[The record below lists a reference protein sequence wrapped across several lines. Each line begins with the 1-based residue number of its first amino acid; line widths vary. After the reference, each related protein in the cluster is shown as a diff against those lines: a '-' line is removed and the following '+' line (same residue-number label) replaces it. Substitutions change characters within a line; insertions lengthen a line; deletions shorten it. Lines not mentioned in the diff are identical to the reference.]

1 MNADHRDDV
10 STPIPNGLDPTTL
23 ARQSFEAS
31 QVPQLVV
38 DEDGHVVLVSDGA
51 CVLLERARDQLVGAH
66 LEDFVA
72 TIDAVT
78 SCLERSPHA
87 GDRDGE
93 PGPGGEIIRQLDL
106 RVGDR
111 TLAVEVQCQEFA
123 DHTGR
128 RFHSMVLND
137 ASQLEARDALRTA
150 RLAKLNLLNQVSEA
164 LYGAQLSL
172 PQVLESVLIAMTA
185 GQGLRFNRAFLLL
198 VDERV
203 RSLRGE
209 IAIGPSSR
217 EEADRI
223 WKDLA
228 EQPTDLYEMMTS
240 YDHSLRQTDVAVNDI
255 VRQLEVPLA
264 DEDHVLIRAM
274 YARRVLHFT
283 EGDEAP
289 GLAEVQRW
297 LGVGRFAV
305 APLATRRGAIGV
317 LIADNAISGLAIT
330 ELDLEFLQLFA
341 NHSANAIESS
351 RLTEELARKV
361 LDLRK
366 AQQKQKE
373 DQQTLLRME
382 RLSVMGETS
391 AIVAHELRNPLV
403 AIGGFARA
411 LLRNL
416 AEDDPNR
423 QYAQIITEET
433 VRLERIIHDL
443 LDFIR
448 PQKMMRK
455 VVIPDELVQEVARKM
470 HPALISHDVELEL
483 DLQSGAMEVQAHP
496 GEIQQVLQNLVHN
509 AIQAQPG
516 GGRIRI
522 ASRELEGGV
531 MIQVADEGPG
541 IATDVSEK
549 MFSPFYTT
557 KSSGSGLG
565 LTICAQIIKSH
576 GGVLRGENLSEG
588 GACFS
593 FILPRPKAENDPQE

>member
-1 MNADHRDDV
+1 MSGDEFPTVPRDPD
-10 STPIPNGLDPTTL
+10 IGAL
-23 ARQSFEAS
+23 ARLGLAGSH
-31 QVPQLVV
+31 VPQLIVA
-38 DEDGHVVLVSDGA
+38 EGWRVVLASVGA
-51 CVLLERARDQLVGAH
+51 CNLLRRSRDQLEGVS
-66 LEDFVA
+66 LDEV
-72 TIDAVT
+72 VT
-78 SCLERSPHA
+78 TLDVFTGCGFRQCPPEGCL
-87 GDRDGE
+87 
-93 PGPGGEIIRQLDL
+93 RQVDL
-106 RVGDR
+106 LVGDSVV
-111 TLAVEVQCQEFA
+111 AAEMQCEQFRD
-123 DHTGR
+123 DHGR
-128 RFHSMVLND
+128 VFLNIVLHDTNEM
-137 ASQLEARDALRTA
+137 EARDAMRAA
-150 RLAKLNLLNQVSEA
+150 RLAKLILLNQVSEA

-198 VDERV
+198 VDERT

-223 WKDLA
+223 WTDLA

-240 YDHSLRQTDVAVNDI
+240 YDLSLRQTDVAVNQI
-255 VRQLEVPLA
+255 VRQLDVPLA
-264 DEDHVLIRAM
+264 DEKHVLIRAM
-274 YARRVLHFT
+274 HARRVVHLSEDDT
-283 EGDEAP
+283 ATGLDE
-289 GLAEVQRW
+289 VRRW

-330 ELDLEFLQLFA
+330 EMDLEFLQLFA
-341 NHSANAIESS
+341 NQSANAIESS

-403 AIGGFARA
+403 AIDGVARA

-416 AEDDPNR
+416 EDGDPNR

-433 VRLERIIHDL
+433 ARLERIIHDL

-455 VVIPDELVQEVARKM
+455 NVSPDTVVQEVARKM
-470 HPALISHDVELEL
+470 KPALDSHAIDLDL
-483 DLQSGAMEVQAHP
+483 DLQAGETEVQAHP
-496 GEIQQVLQNLVHN
+496 GEIQQVMQNLTLN

-516 GGRIRI
+516 GGRVRI
-522 ASRELEGGV
+522 ASRALEGGV
-531 MIQVADEGPG
+531 LIQVADEGPG
-541 IATDVSEK
+541 IASDVAEK

-557 KSSGSGLG
+557 KSAGSGLG
-565 LTICAQIIKSH
+565 LTICAQIIKAH

-593 FILPRPKAENDPQE
+593 FILPRPKPDSDEVE

>member
-1 MNADHRDDV
+1 MNMAGSQLNH
-10 STPIPNGLDPTTL
+10 PAAGL
-23 ARQSFEAS
+23 ARFGLAASRVAQLIVNEDLKVVLASAGAARLLAREREELEGMSLEDLVGNLEVLGGCMFQSC
-31 QVPQLVV
+31 P
-38 DEDGHVVLVSDGA
+38 EDG
-51 CVLLERARDQLVGAH
+51 C
-66 LEDFVA
+66 F
-72 TIDAVT
+72 
-78 SCLERSPHA
+78 
-87 GDRDGE
+87 
-93 PGPGGEIIRQLDL
+93 RQLDL
-106 RVGDR
+106 KAGN
-111 TLAVEVQCQEFA
+111 TSIAAEIHCQ
-123 DHTGR
+123 
-128 RFHSMVLND
+128 RFEDAHGQAYLNFVLHA
-137 ASQLEARDALRTA
+137 ASELEARDAMRAA

-198 VDERV
+198 VDERT
-203 RSLRGE
+203 RRLQGE

-223 WKDLA
+223 WRDLA
-228 EQPTDLYEMMTS
+228 DQPTDLYEMMTS
-240 YDHSLRQTDVAVNDI
+240 YDLSLKQTDVAVNNI
-255 VRQLEVPLA
+255 VRELNVDLA
-264 DEDHVLIRAM
+264 EQDHVLIRAM
-274 YARRVLHFT
+274 HSRRVVPVT
-283 EGDEAP
+283 ESDEGP
-289 GLAEVQRW
+289 GLAAVRTW
-297 LGVGRFAV
+297 LGVDRFAV

-317 LIADNAISGLAIT
+317 LIADNAISGLKIT

-341 NHSANAIESS
+341 NQSANAIESS

-416 AEDDPNR
+416 TEDDPNR
-423 QYAQIITEET
+423 QYAQIISEET
-433 VRLERIIHDL
+433 SRLERIIHDL

-455 VVIPDELVQEVARKM
+455 ILPVDELVREVARKM
-470 HPALISHDVELEL
+470 QPAFTNGAVELEL
-483 DLQSGAMEVQAHP
+483 DLQGDGTEVNCHP
-496 GEIQQVLQNLVHN
+496 GEIQQVLQNLALN
-509 AIQAQPG
+509 AVQAQPDG
-516 GGRIRI
+516 GHIRFS
-522 ASRELEGGV
+522 SRPLEGGV
-531 MIQVADEGPG
+531 LFQVADHGPG
-541 IATDVSEK
+541 IAKDVADK

-557 KSSGSGLG
+557 KAAGSGLG
-565 LTICAQIIKSH
+565 LTICAQIIKAH
-576 GGVLRGENLSEG
+576 GGVLRGENLAEG

-593 FILPRPKAENDPQE
+593 FILPRPKIENENSD

>member
-1 MNADHRDDV
+1 MTADRTAGSD
-10 STPIPNGLDPTTL
+10 TPAGLDRTRL
-23 ARQSFEAS
+23 AHSS
-31 QVPQLVV
+31 LGSSHVPRLVI
-38 DEDGHVVLVSDGA
+38 DQAGKVVLVSEGA
-51 CVLLERARDQLVGAH
+51 CRL
-66 LEDFVA
+66 F
-72 TIDAVT
+72 
-78 SCLERSPHA
+78 ERSRTELEGA
-87 GDRDGE
+87 RLDDLVSTSDAMTDCIERTTGEGDHEQRVFVRE
-93 PGPGGEIIRQLDL
+93 LDL
-106 RVGDR
+106 RVGDH
-111 TLAVEVQCQEFA
+111 TVAVEMQCEFFRSSDGVQFLNL
-123 DHTGR
+123 
-128 RFHSMVLND
+128 VLRD
-137 ASQLEARDALRTA
+137 AAELESRDALRTA
-150 RLAKLNLLNQVSEA
+150 RIAKLNLLNQVSEA

-198 VDERV
+198 VDERT

-223 WKDLA
+223 WTDLS

-255 VRQLEVPLA
+255 VRQLDVPLN
-264 DEDHVLIRAM
+264 DTDHLLIRALHS
-274 YARRVLHFT
+274 RRVRHYT
-283 EGDEAP
+283 EQDDEP
-289 GLAEVQRW
+289 GLADVQRW
-297 LGVGRFAV
+297 LSVGRFAI
-305 APLATRRGAIGV
+305 APLATRRGSLGV

-330 ELDLEFLQLFA
+330 DLDLEFMQLFA

-403 AIGGFARA
+403 AIGGFART

-416 AEDDPNR
+416 TEDDPNR
-423 QYAQIITEET
+423 QFAQIISEET
-433 VRLERIIHDL
+433 SRLERIIHDL

-448 PQKMMRK
+448 PQKMMRQT
-455 VVIPDELVQEVARKM
+455 IAPDEIVQEVARKLQ
-470 HPALISHDVELEL
+470 PAFENASVACDL
-483 DLQSGAMEVQAHP
+483 DLQAGDMQVHAHP
-496 GEIQQVLQNLVHN
+496 GEIQQVLQNLIIN

-516 GGRIRI
+516 GGRVRLT
-522 ASRELEGGV
+522 SRALAGGV
-531 MIQVADEGPG
+531 MIQIADEGPG
-541 IATDVSEK
+541 LAQPVADK
-549 MFSPFYTT
+549 MFAPFFTT
-557 KSSGSGLG
+557 KSTGSGLG
-565 LTICAQIIKSH
+565 LTICAQIIKAH
-576 GGVLRGENLSEG
+576 GGVLKGENLSEG

-593 FILPRPKAENDPQE
+593 FILPRPKPDGEPSD

>member
-1 MNADHRDDV
+1 MSPRPPDLNVDDV
-10 STPIPNGLDPTTL
+10 ARSSVTTSRV
-23 ARQSFEAS
+23 AH
-31 QVPQLVV
+31 LVV
-38 DEDGHVVLVSDGA
+38 DAALNVVLASEGA
-51 CVLLERARDQLVGAH
+51 ARLFARSRQELESKQLGD
-66 LEDFVA
+66 L
-72 TIDAVT
+72 VT
-78 SCLERSPHA
+78 SLDAFA
-87 GDRDGE
+87 GCAQQSCPDEGCF
-93 PGPGGEIIRQLDL
+93 RQLDVK
-106 RVGDR
+106 VGAA
-111 TLAVEVQCQEFA
+111 TTAVELHCERF
-123 DHTGR
+123 TGPNGAVFR
-128 RFHSMVLND
+128 YLTFHD
-137 ASQLEARDALRTA
+137 AAAMAARDAMRAA
-150 RLAKLNLLNQVSEA
+150 RLAKLSLLNQVSEA

-198 VDERV
+198 VDERT
-203 RSLRGE
+203 RTLRGE

-217 EEADRI
+217 EEAERI
-223 WKDLA
+223 WRDLA

-240 YDHSLRQTDVAVNDI
+240 YDLSLRETDAAVNAI
-255 VRQLEVPLA
+255 VRNLQVDLGQ
-264 DEDHVLIRAM
+264 EDHILIKAM
-274 YARRVLHFT
+274 YSRRVVHVSDADR
-283 EGDEAP
+283 GP
-289 GLAEVQRW
+289 GLDDVRRW
-297 LGVGRFAV
+297 LGVSRFAV

-341 NHSANAIESS
+341 NQSANAIESS

-416 AEDDPNR
+416 KENDPNR
-423 QYAQIITEET
+423 QYAQIITEE
-433 VRLERIIHDL
+433 VSRLERIIHDL

-448 PQKMMRK
+448 PQKMMRRS
-455 VVIPDELVQEVARKM
+455 VAPDQIVLEVARKM
-470 HPALISHDVELEL
+470 QPALERGAVKLQL
-483 DLQSGAMEVQAHP
+483 DLQAADTEVNCHP
-496 GEIQQVLQNLVHN
+496 GEIQQVLQNLVLN
-509 AIQAQPG
+509 AIQAQPD

-522 ASRELEGGV
+522 SSRSLEGGV
-531 MIQVADEGPG
+531 LIQVADQGPG
-541 IATDVSEK
+541 LAKDVADK

-557 KSSGSGLG
+557 KAAGSGLG
-565 LTICAQIIKSH
+565 LTICAQIIKAH
-576 GGVLRGENLSEG
+576 GGVLRGENLAEG

-593 FILPRPKAENDPQE
+593 FILPRPKAELDPSE

>member
-1 MNADHRDDV
+1 MSDD
-10 STPIPNGLDPTTL
+10 
-23 ARQSFEAS
+23 
-31 QVPQLVV
+31 
-38 DEDGHVVLVSDGA
+38 
-51 CVLLERARDQLVGAH
+51 
-66 LEDFVA
+66 
-72 TIDAVT
+72 
-78 SCLERSPHA
+78 
-87 GDRDGE
+87 
-93 PGPGGEIIRQLDL
+93 
-106 RVGDR
+106 DR
-111 TLAVEVQCQEFA
+111 TLEESERCRMAYYGLRASSLPQMLVDDEWRVVMASRGASRILARDVDDLEGESLESLVTSTETFRDLPDEGGIRQVDLLVGDSVHAAEVQCELV
-123 DHTGR
+123 TCPEGR
-128 RFHSMVLND
+128 TFLNLVLMD
-137 ASQLEARDALRTA
+137 ASELEARDAMRTA

-198 VDERV
+198 VDERT

-217 EEADRI
+217 DEADRI
-223 WKDLA
+223 WRNLA
-228 EQPTDLYEMMTS
+228 EQPTDLYELMTS
-240 YDHSLRQTDVAVNDI
+240 YDLSLRQTDVSVNDI
-255 VRQLEVPLA
+255 VRQLDVPLA
-264 DEDHVLIRAM
+264 DEEHVLIRAM
-274 YARRVLHFT
+274 HSRRVVHVH
-283 EGDEAP
+283 DEDDAP
-289 GLAEVQRW
+289 GLDDVRRW
-297 LGVGRFAV
+297 LGVSRFAV
-305 APLATRRGAIGV
+305 APLATRRGAIGAIV
-317 LIADNAISGLAIT
+317 ADNAISGLAIT
-330 ELDLEFLQLFA
+330 DLDLEFLQLFA

-416 AEDDPNR
+416 PEDDPNR

-433 VRLERIIHDL
+433 TRLERIIHDL

-455 VVIPDELVQEVARKM
+455 NMPPDTVVQEAVRKM
-470 HPALISHDVELEL
+470 RPTVESKDVDL
-483 DLQSGAMEVQAHP
+483 DLDLRAGDTEVKIHP
-496 GEIQQVLQNLVHN
+496 GEIQQVLQNLVLN
-509 AIQAQPG
+509 AIQAQPD

-522 ASRELEGGV
+522 TSRALEGGV
-531 MIQVADEGPG
+531 LIQVADEGPG
-541 IATDVSEK
+541 VAKDVADK

-557 KSSGSGLG
+557 KSAGSGLG
-565 LTICAQIIKSH
+565 LTICAQIIKAH

-593 FILPRPKAENDPQE
+593 FILPRPKAETEFEE

>member
-1 MNADHRDDV
+1 MHDD
-10 STPIPNGLDPTTL
+10 TPARRFLDAGTGLEAL
-23 ARQSFEAS
+23 ARRGLETSRL
-31 QVPQLVV
+31 PHLVV
-38 DEDGHVVLVSDGA
+38 AESGEVILASDGA
-51 CVLLERARDQLVGAH
+51 CALLQRSRAQLEAARLDELVTTTDALTGWIERA
-66 LEDFVA
+66 
-72 TIDAVT
+72 IDRNAPE
-78 SCLERSPHA
+78 S
-87 GDRDGE
+87 D
-93 PGPGGEIIRQLDL
+93 PGPGADISQLDL

-111 TLAVEVQCQEFA
+111 VVAAEVQCESFTDDQ
-123 DHTGR
+123 GR
-128 RFHSMVLND
+128 RFLNLILRGAD
-137 ASQLEARDALRTA
+137 DLEARDAMRTA

-198 VDERV
+198 VDERT

-223 WKDLA
+223 WTDLS

-240 YDHSLRQTDVAVNDI
+240 YDHSLRQTDVVVNDI
-255 VRQLEVPLA
+255 VRELDVPLA
-264 DEDHVLIRAM
+264 DENHVLIRSM
-274 YARRVLHFT
+274 HARRVRHFT
-283 EGDEAP
+283 ERDEAP

-297 LGVGRFAV
+297 LGVQRFAV
-305 APLATRRGAIGV
+305 APLATRRGAIGA
-317 LIADNAISGLAIT
+317 LIADNAISGLEIT
-330 ELDLEFLQLFA
+330 DFDLEFMQLFA

-411 LLRNL
+411 LRRNL
-416 AEDDPNR
+416 GEDDPNR
-423 QYAQIITEET
+423 QYADIITDET
-433 VRLERIIHDL
+433 ARLERIIHDL

-455 VVIPDELVQEVARKM
+455 TIEPDAIVHEAARKM
-470 HPALISHDVELEL
+470 RPTLESHGVALEL
-483 DLQSGAMEVQAHP
+483 DLQAGGAEVHAHP
-496 GEIQQVLQNLVHN
+496 GEVQQVLQNLVFN

-516 GGRIRI
+516 GGRVR
-522 ASRELEGGV
+522 ATSRVLEGGV

-541 IATDVSEK
+541 IPGDVAEK
-549 MFSPFYTT
+549 MFSPFFTT
-557 KSSGSGLG
+557 KSAGSGLG
-565 LTICAQIIKSH
+565 LTICAQIIKAH

-593 FILPRPKAENDPQE
+593 FILPRPKNDVEQVE

>member
-1 MNADHRDDV
+1 MAGSQLNHPAA
-10 STPIPNGLDPTTL
+10 GL
-23 ARQSFEAS
+23 ARFGLAAS
-31 QVPQLVV
+31 RVAQLIVN
-38 DEDGHVVLVSDGA
+38 EDLKVVLASAGA
-51 CVLLERARDQLVGAH
+51 ARLLTREREELEGMSLEDLVGN
-66 LEDFVA
+66 LEVLGGCMFQ
-72 TIDAVT
+72 
-78 SCLERSPHA
+78 SCPA
-87 GDRDGE
+87 DGCF
-93 PGPGGEIIRQLDL
+93 RQLDL
-106 RVGDR
+106 KAGN
-111 TLAVEVQCQEFA
+111 TPIAAEIHCQ
-123 DHTGR
+123 
-128 RFHSMVLND
+128 RFEDAEGQAYLNFVLHA
-137 ASQLEARDALRTA
+137 ASELEARDAMRAA

-198 VDERV
+198 VDERT
-203 RSLRGE
+203 RRLQGE

-223 WKDLA
+223 WRDLA
-228 EQPTDLYEMMTS
+228 DQPTDLYEMMTS
-240 YDHSLRQTDVAVNDI
+240 YDLSLKQTDVAVNNI
-255 VRQLEVPLA
+255 VRELSVDLA
-264 DEDHVLIRAM
+264 EQDHVLIRAM
-274 YARRVLHFT
+274 HSRRVVPVT
-283 EGDEAP
+283 ETDEGP
-289 GLAEVQRW
+289 GLAAVRIW
-297 LGVGRFAV
+297 LGVDRFAV

-317 LIADNAISGLAIT
+317 LIADNAISGLEIT

-341 NHSANAIESS
+341 NQSANAIESS

-416 AEDDPNR
+416 TEDDPNR
-423 QYAQIITEET
+423 QYAQIISEET
-433 VRLERIIHDL
+433 SRLERIIHDL

-455 VVIPDELVQEVARKM
+455 ILPVDEMVREVARKM
-470 HPALISHDVELEL
+470 QPAFTNGSVELEL
-483 DLQSGAMEVQAHP
+483 DLQGDGTEVNCHP
-496 GEIQQVLQNLVHN
+496 GEIQQVLQNLALN
-509 AIQAQPG
+509 AVQAQPDG
-516 GGRIRI
+516 GHIRFS
-522 ASRELEGGV
+522 SRLLEGGV
-531 MIQVADEGPG
+531 LFQVADHGPG
-541 IATDVSEK
+541 IAKDVADK

-557 KSSGSGLG
+557 KAAGSGLG
-565 LTICAQIIKSH
+565 LTICAQIIKAH
-576 GGVLRGENLSEG
+576 GGVLRGENLAEG

-593 FILPRPKAENDPQE
+593 FILPRPKTENEKGD

>member
-1 MNADHRDDV
+1 MNDQPA
-10 STPIPNGLDPTTL
+10 TPSQESLAASGLAASRVAQLIVGTDWKVAAASAGACRLFKLPHAEL
-23 ARQSFEAS
+23 EGRSFEDLATS
-31 QVPQLVV
+31 LAVFAGCGDRNCP
-38 DEDGHVVLVSDGA
+38 EDGCFRQIDLKVGE
-51 CVLLERARDQLVGAH
+51 VLLPAEIHCEQFTSPAGLRYYNLVLH
-66 LEDFVA
+66 
-72 TIDAVT
+72 
-78 SCLERSPHA
+78 
-87 GDRDGE
+87 
-93 PGPGGEIIRQLDL
+93 
-106 RVGDR
+106 
-111 TLAVEVQCQEFA
+111 
-123 DHTGR
+123 
-128 RFHSMVLND
+128 D
-137 ASQLEARDALRTA
+137 ASEMEARDAMRAA

-198 VDERV
+198 VDERS
-203 RSLRGE
+203 RTLRGE

-223 WKDLA
+223 WRDLA
-228 EQPTDLYEMMTS
+228 DQPTDLYEMMTS
-240 YDHSLRQTDVAVNDI
+240 YDSSLRQTDVAVNNI
-255 VRQLEVPLA
+255 VRHMVTDLA
-264 DEDHVLIRAM
+264 DEDHILIRAM
-274 YARRVLHFT
+274 YSRRVLMVN
-283 EGDEAP
+283 GDNDSP
-289 GLAEVQRW
+289 GLEVVRGW
-297 LGVGRFAV
+297 LGVGEFAV

-317 LIADNAISGLAIT
+317 LIADNAISGLEIT

-341 NHSANAIESS
+341 NQSANAIESS

-433 VRLERIIHDL
+433 SRLERIIHDL

-448 PQKMMRK
+448 PQKMMRR
-455 VVIPDELVQEVARKM
+455 IMPPDQIAQEVARKM
-470 HPALISHDVELEL
+470 KPTLDHRSVVLEL
-483 DLQSGAMEVQAHP
+483 DLQAGDSAVNCHP
-496 GEIQQVLQNLVHN
+496 GEIQQVLHNLVFN
-509 AIQAQPG
+509 AIQAQPD
-516 GGRIRI
+516 GGRVRLSSK
-522 ASRELEGGV
+522 ALEGGV
-531 MIQVADEGPG
+531 LLQVADDGPG
-541 IATDVSEK
+541 LAKDVAEK
-549 MFSPFYTT
+549 MFSPFFTT
-557 KSSGSGLG
+557 KTTGSGLG
-565 LTICAQIIKSH
+565 LTICAQIIKAH
-576 GGVLRGENLSEG
+576 GGVLRGENLTEG

-593 FILPRPKAENDPQE
+593 FILPRPKAENVSEE

>member
-1 MNADHRDDV
+1 MSDKEFPLV
-10 STPIPNGLDPTTL
+10 PQDPDIGAL
-23 ARQSFEAS
+23 ARLGLAGSH
-31 QVPQLVV
+31 VPQLIVA
-38 DEDGHVVLVSDGA
+38 EGWRVVLASVGA
-51 CVLLERARDQLVGAH
+51 CNLLQRSRDQLEGVS
-66 LEDFVA
+66 LDEV
-72 TIDAVT
+72 VT
-78 SCLERSPHA
+78 TLDILNGCGFRQCPPE
-87 GDRDGE
+87 GC
-93 PGPGGEIIRQLDL
+93 IRQVDL
-106 RVGDR
+106 LVGNQVV
-111 TLAVEVQCQEFA
+111 AAEMQCEQFHD
-123 DHTGR
+123 DHGR
-128 RFHSMVLND
+128 AFLNIVLHD
-137 ASQLEARDALRTA
+137 TSEMEARDAMRAA

-198 VDERV
+198 VDERT

-223 WKDLA
+223 WTDLA

-240 YDHSLRQTDVAVNDI
+240 YDLSLRQTDVAVNQI
-255 VRQLEVPLA
+255 VRQLDVPLA
-264 DEDHVLIRAM
+264 DENHVLIRAM
-274 YARRVLHFT
+274 HARRVVHLAEQDT
-283 EGDEAP
+283 AP
-289 GLAEVQRW
+289 GLDEVRRW

-317 LIADNAISGLAIT
+317 LVADNAISGLAIT
-330 ELDLEFLQLFA
+330 EMDLEFLQLFA
-341 NHSANAIESS
+341 NQSANAIESS

-416 AEDDPNR
+416 EDGDPNR
-423 QYAQIITEET
+423 QFAQIITEET
-433 VRLERIIHDL
+433 ARLERIIHDL

-455 VVIPDELVQEVARKM
+455 NVSPDITVVQEVARKM
-470 HPALISHDVELEL
+470 KPALASHAIEPRPRPAGRRDRGPGA
-483 DLQSGAMEVQAHP
+483 SGRDPAGDAEPHAQRDP
-496 GEIQQVLQNLVHN
+496 GPAGRRPRPHRQPRPRGGRPD
-509 AIQAQPG
+509 PG
-516 GGRIRI
+516 GRR
-522 ASRELEGGV
+522 
-531 MIQVADEGPG
+531 GPRN
-541 IATDVSEK
+541 
-549 MFSPFYTT
+549 
-557 KSSGSGLG
+557 
-565 LTICAQIIKSH
+565 C
-576 GGVLRGENLSEG
+576 
-588 GACFS
+588 
-593 FILPRPKAENDPQE
+593 

>member
-1 MNADHRDDV
+1 MNDPQAPAPLTDAQLAALALR
-10 STPIPNGLDPTTL
+10 GL
-23 ARQSFEAS
+23 RSS
-31 QVPQLVV
+31 GVPQLVV
-38 DEDGHVVLVSDGA
+38 TSGWQVVLASDGA
-51 CVLLERARDQLVGAH
+51 CRLFQRSREHLEGSSIEDLVTSLEVFSGCGARDCPAEGCVRQADLKVG
-66 LEDFVA
+66 
-72 TIDAVT
+72 DAVLAAELQ
-78 SCLERSPHA
+78 CEAVRGQDL
-87 GDRDGE
+87 GD
-93 PGPGGEIIRQLDL
+93 
-106 RVGDR
+106 
-111 TLAVEVQCQEFA
+111 AF
-123 DHTGR
+123 
-128 RFHSMVLND
+128 LNVILHD
-137 ASQLEARDALRTA
+137 ATQLEARDALRTA

-198 VDERV
+198 VDERT

-223 WKDLA
+223 WRNLA
-228 EQPTDLYEMMTS
+228 EQTTDLYELMTS
-240 YDHSLRQTDVAVNDI
+240 YDLSLRQTDVAVNDI
-255 VRQLEVPLA
+255 VRRLEVSLA
-264 DEDHVLIRAM
+264 EDEHVLIRAM
-274 YARRVLHFT
+274 HSRRVVHVV
-283 EGDEAP
+283 EADQAP
-289 GLAEVQRW
+289 GLDDVRRW
-297 LGVGRFAV
+297 LGVARFAV

-317 LIADNAISGLAIT
+317 IIADNAISGLAIT

-416 AEDDPNR
+416 DQDDSNR
-423 QYAQIITEET
+423 QFAQIITEET
-433 VRLERIIHDL
+433 ARLERIIHDL

-455 VVIPDELVQEVARKM
+455 NMTPDITVEEVARKM
-470 HPALISHDVELEL
+470 RPALENHQVSLEL
-483 DLQSGAMEVQAHP
+483 DLRAADAEVNAHP
-496 GEIQQVLQNLVHN
+496 GEIQQVLQNLVLN

-516 GGRIRI
+516 GGRVKIS
-522 ASRELEGGV
+522 SRALEGGV
-531 MIQVADEGPG
+531 LIQVADDGPG
-541 IATDVSEK
+541 IANDVTEK

-557 KSSGSGLG
+557 KSAGSGLG
-565 LTICAQIIKSH
+565 LTICAQIIKAH
-576 GGVLRGENLSEG
+576 GGVLRGENLLEG

-593 FILPRPKAENDPQE
+593 FILPRPRPGSGGEGDPEE

>member
-1 MNADHRDDV
+1 MTRSSSKKPTAD
-10 STPIPNGLDPTTL
+10 L
-23 ARQSFEAS
+23 ARLGMSAS
-31 QVPQLVV
+31 RVAQIIV
-38 DEDGHVVLVSDGA
+38 DENWRVVVASAGA
-51 CVLLERARDQLVGAH
+51 GRLLAREQDEIEGALLE
-66 LEDFVA
+66 EFVA
-72 TIDAVT
+72 NV
-78 SCLERSPHA
+78 EVFA
-87 GDRDGE
+87 GCTDRECPEDGCF
-93 PGPGGEIIRQLDL
+93 RQLDVNL
-106 RVGDR
+106 GNATVAAEAHCER
-111 TLAVEVQCQEFA
+111 FA
-123 DHTGR
+123 DADGH
-128 RFHSMVLND
+128 MYLNLVLHD
-137 ASQLEARDALRTA
+137 ASELEARDAMRAA

-198 VDERV
+198 VDERT
-203 RSLRGE
+203 RRLQGE

-217 EEADRI
+217 DEADRI
-223 WKDLA
+223 WRDLA
-228 EQPTDLYEMMTS
+228 DQPTDLYEMMTS
-240 YDHSLRQTDVAVNDI
+240 YDTSLKQTDVAVNNI
-255 VRQLEVPLA
+255 VRELA
-264 DEDHVLIRAM
+264 VDLGDDDHILVRAM
-274 YARRVLHFT
+274 HSRRVVHVT
-283 EGDEAP
+283 EADTGH
-289 GLAEVQRW
+289 GLPDVRRW
-297 LGVGRFAV
+297 LSVDRFAV

-317 LIADNAISGLAIT
+317 LIADNAISGLEIT

-341 NHSANAIESS
+341 NQSANAIESS

-416 AEDDPNR
+416 PEDDSNR

-433 VRLERIIHDL
+433 SRLERIIHDL

-448 PQKMMRK
+448 PQKMMRRNLSPDQ
-455 VVIPDELVQEVARKM
+455 VVHEVARKM
-470 HPALISHDVELEL
+470 HPMLQNASVELEL
-483 DLQSGAMEVQAHP
+483 DLQAGDTDVNCHP
-496 GEIQQVLQNLVHN
+496 GEIQQVLQNLVFN
-509 AIQAQPG
+509 AVQAQPD

-522 ASRELEGGV
+522 SSRYLEGGV
-531 MIQVADEGPG
+531 LIQTADDGPG
-541 IATDVSEK
+541 IATDVADK

-557 KSSGSGLG
+557 KTAGSGLG

-593 FILPRPKAENDPQE
+593 FILPLPKSETENGD

>member
-1 MNADHRDDV
+1 MSSDHIDRCHEGDPRCSLAFHGLRSSRIPHLMIRDDWQV
-10 STPIPNGLDPTTL
+10 VL
-23 ARQSFEAS
+23 AS
-31 QVPQLVV
+31 QGAARLFGRTVEDLEGESLESLVTSLEMFR
-38 DEDGHVVLVSDGA
+38 DIPEDG
-51 CVLLERARDQLVGAH
+51 C
-66 LEDFVA
+66 
-72 TIDAVT
+72 
-78 SCLERSPHA
+78 
-87 GDRDGE
+87 
-93 PGPGGEIIRQLDL
+93 IRQLDL
-106 RVGDR
+106 KVGDTVR
-111 TLAVEVQCQEFA
+111 ATELQYEQVPGP
-123 DHTGR
+123 DGR
-128 RFHSMVLND
+128 SYLNLVMLD
-137 ASQLEARDALRTA
+137 ASELEDRDALRTA

-198 VDERV
+198 VDERT

-217 EEADRI
+217 DEADRI
-223 WKDLA
+223 WRNLA

-240 YDHSLRQTDVAVNDI
+240 YDLSLRQTDVTVNDL
-255 VRQLEVPLA
+255 VRELDVPLA
-264 DEDHVLIRAM
+264 DEDHILIRAM
-274 YARRVLHFT
+274 HSRRVVHVQDD
-283 EGDEAP
+283 DEAP
-289 GLAEVQRW
+289 GLDDVRRW
-297 LGVGRFAV
+297 LGVSRLAV
-305 APLATRRGAIGV
+305 APLATRRGAIGAIV
-317 LIADNAISGLAIT
+317 ADNAISGLAIT
-330 ELDLEFLQLFA
+330 DLDLEFLQLFA

-366 AQQKQKE
+366 AQQKQKD

-411 LLRNL
+411 LLRSL
-416 AEDDPNR
+416 PEDDSNR

-433 VRLERIIHDL
+433 ARLERIIHDL

-455 VVIPDELVQEVARKM
+455 NMPPDSVVQEAVRKM
-470 HPALISHDVELEL
+470 RPTVESKDVDLDL
-483 DLQSGAMEVQAHP
+483 DLQAGDTEVKIHP
-496 GEIQQVLQNLVHN
+496 GEIQQVLQNLVLN

-522 ASRELEGGV
+522 TSRTLEGGV
-531 MIQVADEGPG
+531 LIQVADEGPG
-541 IATDVSEK
+541 VATDVADK

-557 KSSGSGLG
+557 KSAGSGLG
-565 LTICAQIIKSH
+565 LTICAQIIKAH

-593 FILPRPKAENDPQE
+593 FILPRPKHDTEVDV